1 MTVTTLDDIPFALDL
16 NTLLQTLHIQPAS
29 DDAECLTRMIESAEA
44 IARPKALCHL
54 CAVEHASMDQVAL
67 EGVTLTSRILRVNL
81 NSTHRAFVFVA
92 TCGAELEEWAASI
105 DGLLERFW
113 ADTIQ
118 EFALKTA
125 IDALQAHIQARY
137 QPGHLSMMN
146 PGSLGDWP
154 LSEQNALFSILGEK
168 VAAIGVRLRSTLLM
182 QPVKSVSGLLFS
194 SGDTFESCQLCPV
207 ERCPNRRAAHDPAL
221 YDRKYRAT
229 P

>member
-1 MTVTTLDDIPFALDL
+1 MTVTILDDIPFAIDL
-16 NTLLQTLHIQPAS
+16 NTLLQTLHIEPAS
-29 DDAECLTRMIESAEA
+29 DDAECLTQMAECAEA
-44 IARPKALCHL
+44 IACPKALCHL
-54 CAVEHASMDQVAL
+54 CAIEHASVDQVAL
-67 EGVTLTSRILRVNL
+67 EGVTLTSRVLRVNL
-81 NSTHRAFVFVA
+81 DPTHRAFVFVA
-92 TCGAELEEWAASI
+92 TCGAELEEWGASI

-113 ADTIQ
+113 VDAIQ
-118 EFALKTA
+118 ESALKTA

-154 LSEQNALFSILGEK
+154 LSEQSALFSILGEK
-168 VAAIGVRLRSTLLM
+168 VDAIGVGLSRTLLM
-182 QPVKSVSGLLFS
+182 QPVKSVSGLLYS

-229 P
+229 T